1 MMTTQKLCEISD
13 VKERLKIFYKNRI
26 RRKTHYDHNILR
38 VKGLTQISLIFH
50 WLIT

>member
-13 VKERLKIFYKNRI
+13 LKERLKIFTKI
-26 RRKTHYDHNILR
+26 ELRRKTQYDHNILR